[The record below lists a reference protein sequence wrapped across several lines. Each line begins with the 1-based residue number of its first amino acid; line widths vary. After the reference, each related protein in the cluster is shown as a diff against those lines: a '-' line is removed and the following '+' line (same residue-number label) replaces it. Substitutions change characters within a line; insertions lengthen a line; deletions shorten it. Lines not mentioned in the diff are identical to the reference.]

1 VLRLVCLKAWAY
13 PCSQPLLE
21 CSSSRRARPKI
32 INHLLANEFYYQR
45 PRLFSPDHNFAIPNY
60 NPLSAT
66 KSASHL
72 SHFFSPSIPA
82 DSRFIGVIYLLLILI
97 PPAPHMFLT
106 GTNFDFRLY
115 SHFSFSKLGRYPLYA
130 HTIRLISAPGT
141 HSSSH
146 LHFLHLELLSHLL
159 IFYCCLVR
167 FLLDLTGCTIRIRC

>member
-1 VLRLVCLKAWAY
+1 MCKTENN
-13 PCSQPLLE
+13 QP
-21 CSSSRRARPKI
+21 SPR
-32 INHLLANEFYYQR
+32 QR
-45 PRLFSPDHNFAIPNY
+45 ILQPAATPLFSRPQLCNSQLQSAE
-60 NPLSAT
+60 SAT

-72 SHFFSPSIPA
+72 SHFFSPCIPA

-97 PPAPHMFLT
+97 LPAPHMFLT

-115 SHFSFSKLGRYPLYA
+115 SHFSFSKLGRYPLFA

-159 IFYCCLVR
+159 IFYCCLVH